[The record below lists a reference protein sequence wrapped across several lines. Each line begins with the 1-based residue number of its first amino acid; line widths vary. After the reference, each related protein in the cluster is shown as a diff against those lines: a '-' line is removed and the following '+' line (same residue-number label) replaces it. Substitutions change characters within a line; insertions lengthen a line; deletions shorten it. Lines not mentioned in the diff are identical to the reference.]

1 MTKKS
6 LWRFLP
12 ACVWYGVIWFFSA
25 QTGAESQEVSDG
37 VLGLFGY
44 DIQNSLMVISL
55 WLSFLVRK
63 AAHMGIFFVLTG
75 LLYWALKG
83 MPKWRGWTAL
93 GICGVL
99 AALDEFHQFFVPGRS
114 GKWQDV
120 CIDLLGG
127 ACFFLFLALVRW
139 FQNRKKTQ
147 KTDDP

>member
-12 ACVWYGVIWFFSA
+12 PAAWYAVIWFFSS

-37 VLGLFGY
+37 VLGFFGY

-83 MPKWRGWTAL
+83 VPKLRGWTAL
-93 GICGVL
+93 GICAVL
-99 AALDEFHQFFVPGRS
+99 AAVDEFHQYFVPGRS

-120 CIDLLGG
+120 CIDVLGG

-139 FQNRKKTQ
+139 IKNRKKAK
-147 KTDDP
+147 KTDG